1 MRIAVDA
8 MGGDY
13 APAEIVKGTVQAAR
27 DHDVAVLLVGPP
39 DLINAE
45 MAKHDTG
52 GLDIEIV
59 PTEEYLV
66 EGEHPAYALREKRQ
80 ASVLLATK
88 LVRDGKAD
96 AAVSAGPTGGVVAA
110 ALSVLGTVA
119 GITRP
124 VVGGPV
130 LGFAPDMLL
139 FDGGGNVDC
148 RPEQFLDFAV
158 VGCVLARRMQGI
170 KNPTVALLSVGVEE
184 GKGNAQMQA
193 AYPLF
198 KASGLNFIGNVEGYD
213 LVTGKANVV
222 ICDGSVGNI
231 LIKFM
236 EQFGKRLSDWL
247 DERLGGKVDAAVLA
261 DLKAELIAKT
271 NSADAVGGGPLWAV
285 NGIACVAHGRS
296 TAEHITKV
304 IAAAKQAV
312 EQNLVREIEA
322 ELLKVRGTLPEP
334 GGRA

>member
-13 APAEIVKGTVQAAR
+13 APAEVVKGAVQAAR
-27 DHDVAVLLVGPP
+27 DYGVTIILVGPP

-45 MAKHDTG
+45 LAKLDTC
-52 GLDIEIV
+52 GLEIEIV
-59 PTEEYLV
+59 PTEQYLV

-88 LVRDGKAD
+88 LVRDGRAD

-119 GITRP
+119 DIARP

-130 LGFAPDMLL
+130 LGFAPGMLL
-139 FDGGGNVDC
+139 IDGGGNVDC

-158 VGCVLARRMQGI
+158 VGSVLARRMLGI
-170 KNPTVALLSVGVEE
+170 ENPTVALLSVGLEE
-184 GKGNAQMQA
+184 GKGNAQVQA

-213 LVTGKANVV
+213 LALGTANVV
-222 ICDGSVGNI
+222 ICDGFVGNI

-236 EQFGKRLSDWL
+236 EQFGKVLSGWL
-247 DERLGGKVDAAVLA
+247 DEKLRGKVDAAVLA
-261 DLKAELIAKT
+261 AMQAELIAKT
-271 NSADAVGGGPLWAV
+271 NSADARGGGPLWAV
-285 NGIACVAHGRS
+285 NGVACVSHGRS
-296 TAEHITKV
+296 TAEHITLTIGEAK
-304 IAAAKQAV
+304 AAL
-312 EQNLVREIEA
+312 EQDLVKEIEA
-322 ELLKVRGTLPEP
+322 ELLKVRQTLPEP
-334 GGRA
+334 GGAA

>member
-13 APAEIVKGTVQAAR
+13 APAEVVKGSVLAAR
-27 DHDVAVLLVGPP
+27 EQGVAITLVGPP
-39 DLINAE
+39 DKINAE
-45 MAKHDTG
+45 LAGLDTG
-52 GLDIEIV
+52 GLDIDIV

-80 ASVLLATK
+80 ASVLVAIK

-110 ALSVLGTVA
+110 ALSVLGTLA

-130 LGFAPDMLL
+130 LGFAPNMLVL
-139 FDGGGNVDC
+139 DGGGNVDC

-158 VGCVLARRMQGI
+158 VGSVLARRMLGI
-170 KNPTVALLSVGVEE
+170 ENPTVALLSVGVEE
-184 GKGNAQMQA
+184 GKGNAQIQE

-213 LVTGKANVV
+213 LATGKANVV
-222 ICDGSVGNI
+222 ICDGFVGNI
-231 LIKFM
+231 LIKFI
-236 EQFGKRLSDWL
+236 EQFGKLLSDWL
-247 DERLGGKVDAAVLA
+247 DEKLSGKVDAAVLD

-271 NSADAVGGGPLWAV
+271 NLADVVGGGPLWAV
-285 NGIACVAHGRS
+285 NGVACVAHGRS
-296 TAEHITKV
+296 TAEHVAGTIGEARK
-304 IAAAKQAV
+304 AL
-312 EQNLVREIEA
+312 EHDLVAEIEA
-322 ELLKVRGTLPEP
+322 ELSKVRGTLPDA
-334 GGRA
+334 GGAA